1 MRPVSKFLL
10 FPRSTHSF
18 PTARGMGLSGFTEID
33 WELALSSAA
42 LILAVRMHRKTRR
55 QQTPNRTEEA
65 SDPTTAIGRFI
76 KLRPKCLLPAFRMCR
91 FAKGNDD
98 IRRGKAPADGIAPS
112 VD

>member
-42 LILAVRMHRKTRR
+42 FILAVRMHRKTRR
-55 QQTPNRTEEA
+55 QQTPNRTEKA

-76 KLRPKCLLPAFRMCR
+76 KLRLLPAFRMCC

-98 IRRGKAPADGIAPS
+98 IRRGKAPVDGIAPIA
-112 VD
+112 D